1 MASNVKYFQS
11 LGIIQTSSAH
21 QQELSSSSSSSGS
34 AFPILVVA
42 LLSIM
47 GTTLLLASYY
57 IFVVKCCSNW
67 HIFNPLRRFTMLATT
82 TASTTA
88 AGSRQDDESFI
99 AFSPTTTNSMWNN
112 NNNNNN
118 NTNNR
123 GLDESIIRE
132 IPTFQFQQNATITT
146 SNSVF
151 GCVVCLNQFQVHDT
165 LKSLPNCNHAFHLDC
180 IDIWLQKNSNCPLC
194 RTYINTNNFVS
205 CAPSNQIIIAPSS
218 SPRDFQLYSSD
229 NSLMG
234 SDEDFVVIELGG
246 EEQDQETEQEQEREQ
261 VTNNRVTS
269 YHSPRKLKKCHHVS
283 IMGDECIDLRIN
295 REHNKDYYDNEEEF
309 SVQPLRR
316 SFSWDSATDHRQLH
330 STVEEIISNNNK
342 KKNYTRTSFFPFL
355 HGRVSSW
362 NSIVP
367 FEL

>member
-21 QQELSSSSSSSGS
+21 QQELSSSSSSGS

-47 GTTLLLASYY
+47 GTTLLLA
-57 IFVVKCCSNW
+57 K
-67 HIFNPLRRFTMLATT
+67 
-82 TASTTA
+82 
-88 AGSRQDDESFI
+88 
-99 AFSPTTTNSMWNN
+99 
-112 NNNNNN
+112 
-118 NTNNR
+118 
-123 GLDESIIRE
+123 
-132 IPTFQFQQNATITT
+132 
-146 SNSVF
+146 
-151 GCVVCLNQFQVHDT
+151 
-165 LKSLPNCNHAFHLDC
+165 
-180 IDIWLQKNSNCPLC
+180 
-194 RTYINTNNFVS
+194 
-205 CAPSNQIIIAPSS
+205 
-218 SPRDFQLYSSD
+218 
-229 NSLMG
+229 
-234 SDEDFVVIELGG
+234 
-246 EEQDQETEQEQEREQ
+246 QEQEREQ